1 MASALETGALVP
13 VSQKA
18 AQDYAAHAD
27 NLLNYVD
34 GCMKQAPLDAL
45 AAKQVEMMLQNH
57 RNHLQFMMSFF
68 RLNNPE
74 LLKEIVIWVYRAY
87 QAHGFSPDYFP
98 AVLRRWMEAVSQ
110 FLPPE
115 SATEILGVYGWM
127 LENHQRFLAAA
138 DEYRHMEQEAAGA
151 PHPLQALRNEFL
163 QGLIAGSLSRCNA
176 CATGYITGKD
186 ELREFYLGVVQPAMI
201 EIGNLWERGEL
212 SVAREHLAT
221 AIVTRI
227 MAAQH
232 MRFFGLEKPKG
243 KALISAAANEFH
255 ELGARMVADLFDL
268 DGWDVTYI
276 GSNVPVEAAEEMIR
290 NEKPSVV
297 GLSVTMPFNLEKTAD
312 LVDRIHSSPELA
324 GVKIIVGGRAFQFS
338 PTLWQTIGADAYA
351 NNAIEALN
359 AANSFM
365 ETRPREAE

>member
-34 GCMKQAPLDAL
+34 ACMKKAPLDAL

-115 SATEILGVYGWM
+115 SAPEILGVYGWM

-243 KALISAAANEFH
+243 KALISA
-255 ELGARMVADLFDL
+255 
-268 DGWDVTYI
+268 
-276 GSNVPVEAAEEMIR
+276 
-290 NEKPSVV
+290 
-297 GLSVTMPFNLEKTAD
+297 
-312 LVDRIHSSPELA
+312 
-324 GVKIIVGGRAFQFS
+324 
-338 PTLWQTIGADAYA
+338 
-351 NNAIEALN
+351 
-359 AANSFM
+359 
-365 ETRPREAE
+365 

>member
-1 MASALETGALVP
+1 MAYALEPGALLR

-18 AQDYAAHAD
+18 AQDYAEHAD
-27 NLLNYVD
+27 KMLQYVD
-34 GCMKQAPLDAL
+34 ACMKQAPLDAL
-45 AAKQVEMMLQNH
+45 VAKQVEMMLQNH
-57 RNHLQFMMSFF
+57 RNHLQFMTSFF

-98 AVLRRWMEAVSQ
+98 AVLTRWMEAVSK

-127 LENHQRFLAAA
+127 LENHRAFIAAA
-138 DEYRHMEQEAAGA
+138 EEYRHMEQEAAAA
-151 PHPLQALRNEFL
+151 PHPLQTLRNDFL
-163 QGLIAGSLSRCNA
+163 QGLIAGNLSRCNS

-201 EIGNLWERGEL
+201 EIGNMWERGAL
-212 SVAREHLAT
+212 SVALEHLAT

-232 MRFFGLEKPKG
+232 MRFFELEKPKG
-243 KALISAAANEFH
+243 KALISAAANEYH
-255 ELGARMVADLFDL
+255 ELGARMVADLLDL

-276 GSNVPVEAAEEMIR
+276 GSNVPVEEAEGIIR
-290 NEKPSVV
+290 SEKPSVV
-297 GLSVTMPFNLEKTAD
+297 GLSVTMPFNLGKTAD
-312 LVDRIHSSPELA
+312 LVSRIHASTELA

-338 PTLWQTIGADAYA
+338 PALWRSIGADAYA
-351 NNAIEALN
+351 NNAIEALHT
-359 AANSFM
+359 ANSFLGTRTR
-365 ETRPREAE
+365 ETE